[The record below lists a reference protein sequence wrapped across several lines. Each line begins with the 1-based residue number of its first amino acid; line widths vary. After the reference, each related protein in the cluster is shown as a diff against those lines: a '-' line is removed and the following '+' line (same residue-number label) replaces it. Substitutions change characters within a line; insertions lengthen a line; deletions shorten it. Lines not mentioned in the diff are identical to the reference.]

1 MSASVLGER
10 VGGAGSRAEPRVGL
24 RLGSWLT
31 WVPVVFVVG
40 VGWSKRWV
48 DEDAFLDFRI
58 VDQIRAGHG
67 PVFNVGQRVE
77 VGTSPLWVAML
88 TIARSVVWFV
98 HIEYL
103 AVVLGLGLTGLGL
116 WWVQRGAA
124 RLWIDPASGVTSPV
138 VPVGAIVIAALPAT
152 WEWATSGLENGL
164 SVAWIGALML
174 VVATIAGRD
183 RRPLPVWKLA
193 GAAAVIGLGPL
204 VRPDLSIMT
213 VVVLAA
219 VVIARRS
226 RGVEL
231 VWLLVG
237 CFALPGLYEL
247 FRMGY
252 YGILVPNTAL
262 AKDAGGAYW
271 SQGWNYL
278 VDLVAPYWLLVPLLT
293 LLAVVAMLSTRGP
306 SRVGGP
312 PLVAVI
318 ALPIAGL
325 LHSAYIVRTGGDYLH
340 ARLLL
345 PSLLALVAPLAALP
359 WRRWLLAPLTIIG
372 IWALVSITALRPGTH
387 LVILPITDHH
397 VIQGRASMALE
408 TKPGRRPVLAE
419 DFRQVDGQLAKRLQA
434 HGEHALVVN
443 TTPQPILD
451 ATPGRTTLISTTSGI
466 SGFLAGPD
474 VIVHETDSL
483 ADPVGSHMPPTAV
496 SGAGHRKNEGY
507 EWMFAMTTRPGITGG
522 FDPTRITAARHAL
535 HCGALRALVESTDA
549 RLTLD
554 RIWSNLTG
562 AINRTRITIPRD
574 QLAAAHEYCK

>member
-1 MSASVLGER
+1 L
-10 VGGAGSRAEPRVGL
+10 
-24 RLGSWLT
+24 
-31 WVPVVFVVG
+31 VPVAFVVV

-77 VGTSPLWVAML
+77 VGTSPLWVAVL
-88 TIARSVVWFV
+88 TVARSVVWFV
-98 HIEYL
+98 HIEYV
-103 AVVLGLGLTGLGL
+103 AVVLGLACTGLGL

-124 RLWIDPASGVTSPV
+124 RLWVDPMSARTSPV
-138 VPVGAIVIAALPAT
+138 VPVGAIVIAALPAS

-164 SVAWIGALML
+164 SLAWIGGLML
-174 VVATIAGRD
+174 VLATVAGRD
-183 RRPLPVWKLA
+183 RRPLPPWKVVGA
-193 GAAAVIGLGPL
+193 GAVVGLGPL

-213 VVVLAA
+213 VVVLVA
-219 VVIARRS
+219 VVVARRS
-226 RGVEL
+226 RGAEL

-293 LLAVVAMLSTRGP
+293 LLGVVGWGYVRG
-306 SRVGGP
+306 SWRAGGP
-312 PLVAVI
+312 PVAAVV

-325 LHSAYIVRTGGDYLH
+325 LHSGYIVRTGGDYLH

-345 PSLLALVAPLAALP
+345 PSLFALVAPVAALP
-359 WRRWLLAPLTIIG
+359 WRRWLLAPFAIIG
-372 IWALVSITALRPGTH
+372 IWALLAMTWVRPSIHFSVFKVPMTEHNVIEGRVLTA
-387 LVILPITDHH
+387 
-397 VIQGRASMALE
+397 RA
-408 TKPGRRPVLAE
+408 TRPGRRPVLAE

-434 HGEHALVVN
+434 RGEHALVVN
-443 TTPQPILD
+443 TTHQPILD

-483 ADPVGSHMPPTAV
+483 ADPVGSHMPPTTV

-522 FDPTRITAARHAL
+522 FNPARITAARHAL
-535 HCGALRALVESTDA
+535 HCSTLRALVESTDA
-549 RLTLD
+549 PLTLS

-562 AINRTRITIPRD
+562 AVNRTRITIPRD
-574 QLAAAHEYCK
+574 QFAAEHEYCG